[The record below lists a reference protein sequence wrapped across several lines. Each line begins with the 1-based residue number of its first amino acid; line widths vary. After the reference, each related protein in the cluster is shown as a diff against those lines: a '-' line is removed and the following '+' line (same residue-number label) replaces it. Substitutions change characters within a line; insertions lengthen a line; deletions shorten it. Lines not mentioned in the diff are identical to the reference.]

1 MRKLASVKRV
11 TDIQPIPDADL
22 IVVATVD
29 GGWKCVVKK
38 GEFNVGDLGV
48 YFEIDSFLPII
59 PEFEFLRKSS
69 FKKMDEKEGFRLKT
83 MKLKGVISQ
92 GLLLPYEMVKPL
104 LKGKDEVYFEH
115 GEDLTEAL
123 GVEKYEVAIPACIS
137 GEVVG
142 DFPSFIPKTDQERI
156 QNLYLDYTSVY
167 TDKNDLIIEEL
178 SKEGEKFAER
188 IEELR
193 NNRNINLIPDLEFEA
208 TIKLDGTSMTT
219 FVVDAN
225 VYKTRNINKLMEELG
240 DNFDTTYF
248 GVCGRNYELR
258 EKEGNTYWDVAN
270 ADIKEK
276 LISFYKETGRNIA
289 LQGELMG
296 MGIQGNREKLN
307 KHQFFCYEIW
317 DIDKQRYLVKKER
330 EEILNKLNIQSV
342 PFIEN
347 IKVFKVLKTLDDILK
362 YAEGHSINHPVRE
375 GVVFKSNELVNGRT
389 VSFKAISNLFL
400 LKGGD

>member
-1 MRKLASVKRV
+1 MRKLVSVKRV

-29 GGWKCVVKK
+29 GGWNCVVKK
-38 GEFNVGDLGV
+38 GEFNIGDLGV
-48 YFEIDSFLPII
+48 YFEIDSFLPVI

-69 FKKMDEKEGFRLKT
+69 FKKMGDKEGFRLKT
-83 MKLKGVISQ
+83 VRLKGTISQ
-92 GLLLPYEMVKPL
+92 GLLIPYDMVKTI
-104 LKGKDEVYFEH
+104 LKDKEDIHFEH

-123 GVEKYEVAIPACIS
+123 GVEKYEQPIPACIS

-156 QNLYLDYTSVY
+156 QNLYLDYSKVY
-167 TDKNDLIIEEL
+167 ADNNDLIIDEL
-178 SKEGEKFAER
+178 SKNIEKYANR
-188 IEELR
+188 IEELK
-193 NNRNINLIPDLEFEA
+193 NNRKLNPILDLEFEA
-208 TIKLDGTSMTT
+208 TIKLDGTSMTV

-225 VYKTRNINKLMEELG
+225 VYKTRNIEKLKEELG

-270 ADIKEK
+270 RDIKEK
-276 LISFYKETGRNIA
+276 LINFYKETGRNIA

-296 MGIQGNREKLN
+296 VGIQGNREKLD

-330 EEILNKLNIQSV
+330 KEILVKLNIQSV

-347 IKVFKVLKTLDDILK
+347 IKVFKVFKTLDDILK
-362 YAEGHSINHPVRE
+362 YAEGHSINHPIRE

-389 VSFKAISNLFL
+389 ISFKAISNLFL

>member
-1 MRKLASVKRV
+1 MRKLVSVKRV

-29 GGWKCVVKK
+29 GGWNCVVKK
-38 GEFNVGDLGV
+38 GEFNIGDLGV
-48 YFEIDSFLPII
+48 YFEIDSFLPVI

-69 FKKMDEKEGFRLKT
+69 FKKMGDKEGFRLKT
-83 MKLKGVISQ
+83 VRLKGTISQ
-92 GLLLPYEMVKPL
+92 GLLIPYDMVKTI
-104 LKGKDEVYFEH
+104 LKDKEDIHFEH

-123 GVEKYEVAIPACIS
+123 GVEKYEQPIPACIS

-156 QNLYLDYTSVY
+156 QNLYLDYSKTYADNS
-167 TDKNDLIIEEL
+167 DLIIEEL
-178 SKEGEKFAER
+178 SKNIEKYANR
-188 IEELR
+188 IEELK
-193 NNRNINLIPDLEFEA
+193 NNRKPNPILDLEFEA
-208 TIKLDGTSMTT
+208 TIKLDGTSMTV

-225 VYKTRNINKLMEELG
+225 VYKTRNIEKLKEELG

-270 ADIKEK
+270 RDIKEK
-276 LISFYKETGRNIA
+276 LINFYKETGRNIA

-296 MGIQGNREKLN
+296 VGIQGNREKLD

-330 EEILNKLNIQSV
+330 EEILVKLNIQSV

-347 IKVFKVLKTLDDILK
+347 IKVFKVFKTLDDILK
-362 YAEGHSINHPVRE
+362 YAEGHSINHPIRE

-389 VSFKAISNLFL
+389 ISFKAISNLFL

>member
-1 MRKLASVKRV
+1 MRKLVSVKRV

-29 GGWKCVVKK
+29 GGWNCVVKK
-38 GEFNVGDLGV
+38 GEFNIGDLGV
-48 YFEIDSFLPII
+48 YFEIDSFLPVI

-69 FKKMDEKEGFRLKT
+69 FKKMGDKEGFRLKT
-83 MKLKGVISQ
+83 VRLKGTISQ
-92 GLLLPYEMVKPL
+92 GLLIPYDMVKTI
-104 LKGKDEVYFEH
+104 LKDKEDIHFEH

-123 GVEKYEVAIPACIS
+123 GVEKYEQPIPACIS

-156 QNLYLDYTSVY
+156 QNLYLDYSKTYADNS
-167 TDKNDLIIEEL
+167 DLIIEEL
-178 SKEGEKFAER
+178 SKNIEKYANR
-188 IEELR
+188 IEELK
-193 NNRNINLIPDLEFEA
+193 NNRKPNPILDLEFEA
-208 TIKLDGTSMTT
+208 TIKLDGTSMTV

-225 VYKTRNINKLMEELG
+225 VYKTRNIEKLKEELG

-270 ADIKEK
+270 RDIKEK
-276 LISFYKETGRNIA
+276 LINFYKETGRNIA

-296 MGIQGNREKLN
+296 VGIQGNREKLD

-330 EEILNKLNIQSV
+330 KEILVKLNIQSV

-347 IKVFKVLKTLDDILK
+347 IKVFKVFKTLDDILK
-362 YAEGHSINHPVRE
+362 YAEGHSINHPIRE

-389 VSFKAISNLFL
+389 ISFKAISNLFL

>member
-1 MRKLASVKRV
+1 MRKLASVKKV

-104 LKGKDEVYFEH
+104 LKGKDDVYFEH
-115 GEDLTEAL
+115 GEDLTEVL

-193 NNRNINLIPDLEFEA
+193 NNRIINLIPDLEFEA

-296 MGIQGNREKLN
+296 IGIQGNREKLN

-389 VSFKAISNLFL
+389 ISFKAISNLFL

>member
-1 MRKLASVKRV
+1 MRKLVSVKRV

-29 GGWKCVVKK
+29 GGWNCVVKK
-38 GEFNVGDLGV
+38 GEFNIGDLGV
-48 YFEIDSFLPII
+48 YFEIDSFLPVI

-69 FKKMDEKEGFRLKT
+69 FKKMGDKEGFRLKT
-83 MKLKGVISQ
+83 VRLKGTISQ
-92 GLLLPYEMVKPL
+92 GLLIPYDMVKTI
-104 LKGKDEVYFEH
+104 LKDKEDIHFEH

-123 GVEKYEVAIPACIS
+123 GVEKYEQPIPACIS

-156 QNLYLDYTSVY
+156 QNLYLDYSKTYADNS
-167 TDKNDLIIEEL
+167 DLIIEEL
-178 SKEGEKFAER
+178 SKNIEKYANR
-188 IEELR
+188 IEELK
-193 NNRNINLIPDLEFEA
+193 NNRKPNPILDLEFEA
-208 TIKLDGTSMTT
+208 TIKLDGTSMTV

-225 VYKTRNINKLMEELG
+225 VYKTRNIEKLKEELG

-270 ADIKEK
+270 RDIKEK
-276 LISFYKETGRNIA
+276 LINFYKETGRNIA

-296 MGIQGNREKLN
+296 VGIQGNREKLD

-330 EEILNKLNIQSV
+330 EEILVKLNIQSV

-347 IKVFKVLKTLDDILK
+347 IKVFKVFKTLDDILK
-362 YAEGHSINHPVRE
+362 YAEGHSINHPIRE

>member
-1 MRKLASVKRV
+1 MRKLVSVKRV

-29 GGWKCVVKK
+29 GGWNCVVKK
-38 GEFNVGDLGV
+38 GEFNIGDLGV
-48 YFEIDSFLPII
+48 YFEIDSFLPVI

-69 FKKMDEKEGFRLKT
+69 FKKMGDKEGFRLKT
-83 MKLKGVISQ
+83 VRLKGTISQ
-92 GLLLPYEMVKPL
+92 GLLIPYDMVKTI
-104 LKGKDEVYFEH
+104 LKDKEDIHFEH

-123 GVEKYEVAIPACIS
+123 GVEKYEQPIPACIS

-156 QNLYLDYTSVY
+156 QNLYLDYSKVY
-167 TDKNDLIIEEL
+167 ADNNDLIIDEL
-178 SKEGEKFAER
+178 SKNIEKYANR
-188 IEELR
+188 IEELK
-193 NNRNINLIPDLEFEA
+193 NNRKLNPILDLEFEA
-208 TIKLDGTSMTT
+208 TIKLDGTSMTV

-225 VYKTRNINKLMEELG
+225 VYKTRNIEKLKEELG

-270 ADIKEK
+270 RDIKEK
-276 LISFYKETGRNIA
+276 LINFYKETGRNIA

-296 MGIQGNREKLN
+296 VGIQGNREKLD

-330 EEILNKLNIQSV
+330 EEILIKLNIQSV

-347 IKVFKVLKTLDDILK
+347 IKVFKVFKTLDDILK
-362 YAEGHSINHPVRE
+362 YAEGHSINHPIRE

-389 VSFKAISNLFL
+389 ISFKAISNLFL

>member
-1 MRKLASVKRV
+1 MRKLVSVKRV

-29 GGWKCVVKK
+29 GGWNCVVKK
-38 GEFNVGDLGV
+38 GEFNIGDLGV
-48 YFEIDSFLPII
+48 YFEIDSFLPVI

-69 FKKMDEKEGFRLKT
+69 FKKMGDKEGFRLKT
-83 MKLKGVISQ
+83 VRLKGTISQ
-92 GLLLPYEMVKPL
+92 GLLIPYNMVKTI
-104 LKGKDEVYFEH
+104 LKDKEDIHFEH

-123 GVEKYEVAIPACIS
+123 GVEKYEQPIPACIS

-156 QNLYLDYTSVY
+156 QNLYLDYSKTYADNS
-167 TDKNDLIIEEL
+167 DLIIEEL
-178 SKEGEKFAER
+178 SKNIEKYANR
-188 IEELR
+188 IEELK
-193 NNRNINLIPDLEFEA
+193 NNRKPNPILDLEFEA
-208 TIKLDGTSMTT
+208 TIKLDGTSMTV

-225 VYKTRNINKLMEELG
+225 VYKTRNIEKLKEELG

-270 ADIKEK
+270 RDIKEK
-276 LISFYKETGRNIA
+276 LINFYKETGRNIA

-296 MGIQGNREKLN
+296 VGIQGNREKLD

-330 EEILNKLNIQSV
+330 EEILVKLNIQSV

-347 IKVFKVLKTLDDILK
+347 IKVFKVFKTLDDILK
-362 YAEGHSINHPVRE
+362 YAEGHSINHPIRE

>member
-1 MRKLASVKRV
+1 MRKLVSVKRV

-29 GGWKCVVKK
+29 GGWNCVVKK
-38 GEFNVGDLGV
+38 GEFNIGDLGV
-48 YFEIDSFLPII
+48 YFEIDSFLPVI

-69 FKKMDEKEGFRLKT
+69 FKKMGDKEGFRLKT
-83 MKLKGVISQ
+83 VRLKGTISQ
-92 GLLLPYEMVKPL
+92 GLLIPYDMVKTI
-104 LKGKDEVYFEH
+104 LKDKEDIHFEH

-123 GVEKYEVAIPACIS
+123 GVEKYEQPIPACIS

-156 QNLYLDYTSVY
+156 QNLYLDYSKVY
-167 TDKNDLIIEEL
+167 ADNNDLIIDEL
-178 SKEGEKFAER
+178 SKNIEKYANR
-188 IEELR
+188 IEELK
-193 NNRNINLIPDLEFEA
+193 NNRKPNPILDLEFEA
-208 TIKLDGTSMTT
+208 TIKLDGTSMTV

-225 VYKTRNINKLMEELG
+225 VYKTRNIEKLKEELG

-270 ADIKEK
+270 RDIKEK
-276 LISFYKETGRNIA
+276 LINFYKETGRNIA

-296 MGIQGNREKLN
+296 VGIQGNREKLD

-330 EEILNKLNIQSV
+330 EEILVKLNIQSV

-347 IKVFKVLKTLDDILK
+347 IKVFKVFKTLDDILK
-362 YAEGHSINHPVRE
+362 YAEGHSINHPIRE

-389 VSFKAISNLFL
+389 ISFKAISNLFL

>member
-1 MRKLASVKRV
+1 MRKLVSVKRV

-29 GGWKCVVKK
+29 GGWNCVVKK
-38 GEFNVGDLGV
+38 GEFNIGDLGV
-48 YFEIDSFLPII
+48 YFEIDSFLPVI

-69 FKKMDEKEGFRLKT
+69 FKKMGDKEGFRLKT
-83 MKLKGVISQ
+83 VRLKGTISQ
-92 GLLLPYEMVKPL
+92 GLLIPYNMVKTI
-104 LKGKDEVYFEH
+104 LKDKEDIHFEH

-123 GVEKYEVAIPACIS
+123 GVEKYEQPIPACIS

-156 QNLYLDYTSVY
+156 QNLYLDYSKTYADNS
-167 TDKNDLIIEEL
+167 DLIIEEL
-178 SKEGEKFAER
+178 SKNIEKYANR
-188 IEELR
+188 IEELK
-193 NNRNINLIPDLEFEA
+193 NNIKPNPILDLEFEA
-208 TIKLDGTSMTT
+208 TIKLDGTSMTV

-225 VYKTRNINKLMEELG
+225 VYKTRNIEKLKEELG

-270 ADIKEK
+270 RDIKEK
-276 LISFYKETGRNIA
+276 LINFYKETGRNIA

-296 MGIQGNREKLN
+296 VGIQGNREKLD

-330 EEILNKLNIQSV
+330 EEILVKLNTQSV

-347 IKVFKVLKTLDDILK
+347 IKVFKVFKTLDDILK
-362 YAEGHSINHPVRE
+362 YAEGHSINHPIRE